1 MVVRSMSDAVLKI
14 GSAFVKQVFVTAFVS
29 GAGFASGSWAVDSIK
44 RRIRN
49 KERTDS

>member
-1 MVVRSMSDAVLKI
+1 MVRSMGDAVLKI
-14 GSAFVKQVFVTAFVS
+14 GSTFLKQAFMTAFVS